1 MGLSHFEVG
10 MVNFSKQGYC
20 RFLSSSTTRTLD
32 QAWALT
38 GLEGGLQAG
47 RWVAWVQLAW
57 NDRLPS

>member
-1 MGLSHFEVG
+1 MGLSLFEVG

-38 GLEGGLQAG
+38 GLERGL
-47 RWVAWVQLAW
+47 
-57 NDRLPS
+57 